1 MTREVKKRK
10 ETDAVVEKAL
20 QLAKEVKIPAE
31 VLARESTVE
40 VAQLGLEL
48 TENLQQMAVAVIWW
62 KLRLVI

>member
-1 MTREVKKRK
+1 VTREVKKRK